1 VPVPGGGRVVATE
14 LLFATPAV
22 RNLIRE
28 AKVSQMVS
36 IMQTGSAAG
45 MHTMDQDLA
54 RLVRDGIIPYEI
66 AKARCHDPKD
76 LERLVFEVSF

>member
-1 VPVPGGGRVVATE
+1 VVATD
-14 LLFATPAV
+14 LMFATPAV

-36 IMQTGSAAG
+36 VMQTGSSFG

-54 RLVRDGIIPYEI
+54 RLVRDGVIPFDT
-66 AKARCHDPKD
+66 ARARAHDPKD
-76 LERLVFEVSF
+76 LERLVFETAF

>member
-1 VPVPGGGRVVATE
+1 
-14 LLFATPAV
+14 
-22 RNLIRE
+22 
-28 AKVSQMVS
+28 MVS